1 MGKQRLSDG
10 IEKNEFLTQTFKG
23 YYIRMDEFGA
33 CSFCAMGVPGLS
45 TGKMTI
51 QEMLNDTGELLNNV
65 LKLSYFNFDL
75 TVELLDEVEAKFD
88 LANLGSRPLSVTMFI
103 NYVNKPTLF
112 SLVMFLNDAYKLS
125 LPKIKEIVRYIEDQ
139 AIEMG
144 LLK

>member
-1 MGKQRLSDG
+1 M
-10 IEKNEFLTQTFKG
+10 
-23 YYIRMDEFGA
+23 
-33 CSFCAMGVPGLS
+33 
-45 TGKMTI
+45 
-51 QEMLNDTGELLNNV
+51 
-65 LKLSYFNFDL
+65 
-75 TVELLDEVEAKFD
+75 EAKFD